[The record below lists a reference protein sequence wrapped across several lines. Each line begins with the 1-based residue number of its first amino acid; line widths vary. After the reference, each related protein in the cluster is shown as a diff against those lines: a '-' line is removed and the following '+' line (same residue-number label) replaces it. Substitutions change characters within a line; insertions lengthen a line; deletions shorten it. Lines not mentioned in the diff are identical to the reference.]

1 MSAPGGRGARAR
13 PGARALAA
21 AAVASVAASLA
32 GGAAGITLD
41 EFRASWARSPR
52 FPRSNSIDFS
62 QAALTAW
69 DFSLGLCSMETWQND
84 WRVRP
89 ARVAPRPPPPPH
101 RLPPPPPP
109 RRPPRW
115 PLAHPLGPSL
125 ICGAR

>member
-52 FPRSNSIDFS
+52 FARSNSIDFS

-89 ARVAPRPPPPPH
+89 ARVAPLPSPPSLLLSP
-101 RLPPPPPP
+101 LPPP

>member
-52 FPRSNSIDFS
+52 FARSNSIDFS

-89 ARVAPRPPPPPH
+89 ARVAPLPYPPSHP
-101 RLPPPPPP
+101 LSPPPPP